1 MQSRFVV
8 PVTLLALFGLAAC
21 SSGGSPSAV
30 PASAPLA
37 APADSAGS
45 GAALAP
51 AQSTGA
57 STFTFGSTG
66 YFSPASRS
74 ATVTLTGVNGVAPT
88 GPVRSLTTGLAGC
101 AAPCSVPGP
110 AAPAGTD
117 TFAIAIRDAAGGTG
131 NVLAVTTQT
140 LVVVAGKAAHAS
152 VAPRGVPASFAL
164 QSLPAAQAGL
174 PFAAPQPVKVAV
186 KDADGNL
193 ITGPYAV
200 TVWIDDLDAGGATA
214 FAASGADA
222 PPAGQLFSSA
232 DAVTLAYSG
241 LAIAP
246 ATLMVSAKNATTLS
260 TAFAPAPSPLVYQ
273 GPTAQGQPEIDL
285 FATAGSGSSAAFS
298 VAEQGWSNAPFG
310 KSFSASAAPSCA
322 TIATVSPASGTAF
335 TVRAVAAPTA
345 GSCVV
350 TVADG
355 LGHAKTV
362 TVTYATTTM
371 SAS

>member
-8 PVTLLALFGLAAC
+8 PAALLALLGSAAC
-21 SSGGSPSAV
+21 SNGGSPSAL
-30 PASAPLA
+30 PAPAPLA
-37 APADSAGS
+37 TPAASA
-45 GAALAP
+45 AAGTVLAP
-51 AQSTGA
+51 AQSTGTP
-57 STFTFGSTG
+57 SFTFGSAS
-66 YFSPASRS
+66 YLPPSSRS
-74 ATVTLTGVNGVAPT
+74 ATIALTAVNGVAPAT
-88 GPVRSLTTGLAGC
+88 ARSLTTNLAGC
-101 AAPCSVPGP
+101 AAPCTVPGP

-117 TFAIAIRDAAGGTG
+117 TFSIAIHDALAGGG
-131 NVLAVTTQT
+131 SVVSVATQT
-140 LVVVAGKAAHAS
+140 LAVVAGKAAHAS
-152 VAPRGVPASFAL
+152 VALRGVPASFAL
-164 QSLPAAQAGL
+164 RNLPAAQAGV
-174 PFAAPQPVKVAV
+174 PFAAPQPVQVAV
-186 KDADGNL
+186 QDADGNV

-200 TVWIDDLDAGGATA
+200 TVWIDDLDAGGATS

-246 ATLMVSAKNATTLS
+246 ATLMVSAKNAATLS
-260 TAFAPAPSPLVYQ
+260 TTFAPAPSPLVYQ
-273 GPTAQGQPEIDL
+273 GPTAQGRPEIDL
-285 FATAGSGSSAAFS
+285 FAPAGSGSSATFS

-310 KSFSASAAPSCA
+310 KPFSASAAPGCA
-322 TIATVSPASGTAF
+322 QIATVSPASGTAF
-335 TVRAVAAPTA
+335 TVRAVAAPAA
-345 GSCVV
+345 GSCAV